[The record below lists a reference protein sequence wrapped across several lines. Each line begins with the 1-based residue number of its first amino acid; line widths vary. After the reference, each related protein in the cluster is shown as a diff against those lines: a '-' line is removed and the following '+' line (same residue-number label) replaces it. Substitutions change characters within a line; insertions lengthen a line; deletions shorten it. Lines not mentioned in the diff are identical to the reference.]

1 MKGKRNA
8 EAGRYR
14 SLFSTSLGCGG
25 VVASE
30 EGLLEIF
37 LPFAGESELEMAR
50 HIADLYPFASAEN
63 SVTRKAA
70 LLLRKYFAGEEVG
83 FDLPVDR
90 SGFTP
95 FQAAVYVAVAEIAY
109 GVVRSYAGIA
119 ARIGRPRTAR
129 GIGSAMARNP
139 LPIIIPCHRVVGA
152 SGALTGYSAP
162 GGVMSKQWLLQME
175 GIEFREGKS
184 QIVRKS
190 A

>member
-14 SLFSTSLGCGG
+14 ALFGTTLGYGG

-30 EGLLEIF
+30 EGLIEVF
-37 LPFAGESELEMAR
+37 LPFAGESEIEMER
-50 HIADLYPFASAEN
+50 RITGHYPFARAEN
-63 SVTRKAA
+63 SVTREAA
-70 LLLRKYFAGEEVG
+70 LLLRKYFAGERVSFG
-83 FDLPVDR
+83 LPVDR
-90 SGFTP
+90 SGFTS
-95 FQAAVYVAVAEIAY
+95 FQAEVYAEVAGITY
-109 GVVRSYAGIA
+109 GVVRSYAEIA

-129 GIGSAMARNP
+129 GVGSAMARNP

-175 GIEFREGKS
+175 GLEIGGGKS
-184 QIVRKS
+184 EFVRRP

>member
-8 EAGRYR
+8 ATGTYR
-14 SLFSTSLGCGG
+14 SLFGTTLGLGG

-30 EGLLEIF
+30 EGLLEVF
-37 LPFAGESELEMAR
+37 LPFAGEGEIEMAR
-50 HIADLYPFASAEN
+50 RIDSLYPCLRGEN

-70 LLLRKYFAGEEVG
+70 LLLRKYFTGERVR
-83 FDLPVDR
+83 FSLPVDR
-90 SGFTP
+90 RAFTP
-95 FQAAVYVAVAEIAY
+95 FQAVVYTEVAEITY
-109 GVVRSYAGIA
+109 GVVRSYAEIA
-119 ARIGRPRTAR
+119 TRIGRPRTAR
-129 GIGSAMARNP
+129 GVGLAMARNP

-175 GIEFREGKS
+175 GIEVGGGKS
-184 QIVRKS
+184 EYVRRS